1 MEYHVPA
8 MVQECLEGLHIQ
20 PDGIYVDATFGGGG
34 QSRAILEKLG
44 FNGRLIAFDQD
55 EQAFQNRIPDPRFLL
70 IHSNFRYLKRFL
82 KYYEIGQI
90 DGLLADL
97 GVSSYQLDRPERGFA
112 FRHQGQDLP
121 LDMRMNQQQTR
132 TAADVINHTDPK
144 KLERIFREYGE
155 IWNAHRL
162 VEQIRLR
169 KGRGPVSTVAHLED
183 LARSAAVGPVNQ
195 YLAKVFQAIR
205 IEVNEE
211 MTSLRQLLMDAVE
224 ALKPG
229 GRLVVISY
237 HSLEDRMVKHLIQHG
252 DVDGQVKKDPFGK
265 KITILRAVSK
275 KTIQPSEDE
284 IKENY
289 RVRSA
294 RLRIAEKSA

>member
-8 MVQECLEGLHIQ
+8 MVQECLEGLHIR

-34 QSRAILEKLG
+34 HSRAILEKLG
-44 FNGRLIAFDQD
+44 VNGRLIAFDQD
-55 EQAFQNRIPDPRFLL
+55 EQAFQNSIPDPRFLL
-70 IHSNFRYLKRFL
+70 IHSNFRYLRRFL
-82 KYYEIGQI
+82 KYYGIGQI

-97 GVSSYQLDRPERGFA
+97 GVSSYQLDIPGRGFA

-121 LDMRMNQQQTR
+121 LDMRMNQQQPR
-132 TAADVINHTDPK
+132 TAADVINHTDPV
-144 KLERIFREYGE
+144 KLEMILREYGE
-155 IWNAHRL
+155 VWNARRL
-162 VEQIRLR
+162 VELIRKR
-169 KGRGPVSTVAHLED
+169 KGRSPVTTVAQLED
-183 LARSAAVGPVNQ
+183 LARSVAVGPVHQ

-211 MTSLRQLLMDAVE
+211 MTSLRQLLNDAVDV
-224 ALKPG
+224 LKPG

-237 HSLEDRMVKHLIQHG
+237 HSLEDRMVKHLIQSG
-252 DVDGQVKKDPFGK
+252 DVDGQVKKDPYGK
-265 KITILRAVSK
+265 KITKLRAVSK
-275 KTIQPSEDE
+275 KTIQPSEEE

>member
-34 QSRAILEKLG
+34 HSRAIIGKLG
-44 FNGRLIAFDQD
+44 AKGRLIAFDQD
-55 EQAFQNRIPDPRFLL
+55 EHAFQNRIQDPRFLL
-70 IHSNFRYLKRFL
+70 IHSNFRYLRRFL
-82 KYYEIGQI
+82 KYYGIGQI

-97 GVSSYQLDRPERGFA
+97 GVSSYQLDVPERGFA

-121 LDMRMNQQQTR
+121 LDMRMNQQQPR
-132 TAADVINHTDPK
+132 TAADVINHTDPL
-144 KLERIFREYGE
+144 KLEKIFREYGE

-162 VEQIRLR
+162 VELIRQR
-169 KGRGPVSTVAHLED
+169 KGRSPVTTVAQLED
-183 LARSAAVGPVNQ
+183 LARSAAVGPVHQ

-211 MTSLRQLLMDAVE
+211 MISLRQLLMDAV
-224 ALKPG
+224 AVLKPG

-237 HSLEDRMVKHLIQHG
+237 HSLEDRMVKHLIQSG
-252 DVDGQVKKDPFGK
+252 DVDGQVKKDPFGN
-265 KITILRAVSK
+265 KITTLRAVSK
-275 KTIQPSEDE
+275 KTIQPSEEE